1 MVAAALSH
9 LSTFPSLTLPAPAK
23 LNLCL
28 HITGQRADGYH
39 DLQTVFQLLDYGDTL
54 HFSPRNDGSV
64 RLSPNIKGIPPEDNL
79 VWRAAEKLKIYS
91 SLHSD
96 SPRAFSG
103 IDIRVEKR
111 IPMGGGLGGGSSNA
125 ATTLI
130 ALNHLWRCGLN
141 NEQLQEVGLGLGADV
156 PVFVLGHSA
165 WAEGVGEQLSPLELP
180 SAWFLVL
187 TPACHVTTAEVFT
200 HKDLTR
206 DTPPITVA
214 AFLEQGGKNDCQ
226 PLVRALHPEV
236 DKALIWLDNF
246 SCHATMSGTGASVF
260 AAFDSEAEAREIL
273 NQAPK
278 NLTGFVA
285 RGVNRSPVH
294 GVIAD
299 REKSDFQN
307 R

>member
-1 MVAAALSH
+1 MSNF
-9 LSTFPSLTLPAPAK
+9 STFPPLTLPAPAK

-28 HITGQRADGYH
+28 HITGRRADGYH
-39 DLQTVFQLLDYGDTL
+39 DLQTVFQLLDFGDTL
-54 HFSPRNDGSV
+54 RFSPRKDDSV
-64 RLSPNIKGIPPEDNL
+64 RLTPDIEGVAPADNL
-79 VWRAAEKLKIYS
+79 VWRAAEKLKTYS
-91 SLHSD
+91 SLQSDLHSD
-96 SPRAFSG
+96 SPPAFSG
-103 IDIRVEKR
+103 VDIRIEKR

-125 ATTLI
+125 ATALI
-130 ALNHLWRCGLN
+130 ALNHLWRCGLS
-141 NEQLQEVGLGLGADV
+141 NEQLQQIGLSLGADV
-156 PVFVLGHSA
+156 PVFVLGQSA
-165 WAEGVGEQLSPLELP
+165 WAEGLGEQLTPLELP

-226 PLVRALHPEV
+226 SLVRALHPEV

-273 NQAPK
+273 SQAPK